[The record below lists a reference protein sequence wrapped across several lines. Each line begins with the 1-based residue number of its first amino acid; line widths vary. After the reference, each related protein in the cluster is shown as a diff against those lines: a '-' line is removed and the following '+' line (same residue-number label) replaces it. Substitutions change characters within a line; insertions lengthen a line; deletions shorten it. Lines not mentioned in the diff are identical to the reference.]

1 MIRFNSERNRYEGYN
16 ATYSAW
22 MQLSGVID
30 LDGNTRITAEL
41 TPGAN
46 DNIIRFY
53 ANNVLTATIDSTKLF
68 AEDFQTSGID
78 IQGNTIS
85 AISTDTDVN
94 LTTSG
99 TGSVKIGNLNIR
111 NNTITNTASN
121 AVTEFVETGTG
132 YVKISGV
139 RGVVIPVGDQTNRP
153 LTPPVGMMRFNTT
166 YSIIEIWDGGAWI
179 NIAGTTTGIS
189 ITQATDIGIVSA
201 LLFG

>member
-1 MIRFNSERNRYEGYN
+1 MIRYNTDRSRYEGWNSTAN
-16 ATYSAW
+16 AW
-22 MQLSGVID
+22 IQLSGVID

-53 ANNVLTATIDSTKLF
+53 ANGVLTATIDSTKLF
-68 AEDFQTSGID
+68 TEDFQTTGID
-78 IQGNTIS
+78 IQNNTIS
-85 AISTDTDVN
+85 AINTNTDIN

-99 TGSVKIGNLNIR
+99 TGGVKIGNLNIR

-132 YVKISGV
+132 YVKFAGT
-139 RGVVIPVGDQTNRP
+139 RGFVIPVGDNANRP
-153 LTPPVGMMRFNTT
+153 LTPAVGMMRFNTF
-166 YSIIEIWDGGAWI
+166 YSIVEIWDGTSWI

-189 ITQATDIGIVSA
+189 IAQASDIGIVSA
-201 LLFG
+201 LIYG